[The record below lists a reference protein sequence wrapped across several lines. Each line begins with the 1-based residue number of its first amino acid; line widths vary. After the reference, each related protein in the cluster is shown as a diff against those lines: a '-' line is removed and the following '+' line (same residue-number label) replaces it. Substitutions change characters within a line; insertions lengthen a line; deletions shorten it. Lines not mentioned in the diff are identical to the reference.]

1 MKELNKE
8 LIEELGCIRFSA
20 EKDNDHYCSFD
31 LETGE
36 VNMEMRSEM
45 LIPVGFNIDFHDEG
59 DSKIGYISGIIL
71 PDDEDFF
78 DAADSH
84 SADAACI
91 AEAVIDE
98 YDREQVKERYKL
110 HDNIFGSHM
119 IIETINIDKKYR
131 GQGLGERLIIPAIK
145 FFVDEYF
152 AFEDDLLSVLLYA
165 APYELR
171 EKGLTEED
179 DEFRAAQKKLINFYR
194 RIGFKTVKQSPIMYL
209 SKY

>member
-36 VNMEMRSEM
+36 VDMEAKSEM
-45 LIPVGFNIDFHDEG
+45 LTPACFNIDFRDES
-59 DSKIGYISGIIL
+59 DFKIGYISGIIL
-71 PDDEDFF
+71 PGDEDFF
-78 DAADSH
+78 DTANFY
-84 SADAACI
+84 SADAAYI
-91 AEAVIDE
+91 AEAVIED
-98 YDREQVKERYKL
+98 YNREQVKKRYKL
-110 HDNIFGSHM
+110 HDGFLGSHI
-119 IIETINIDKKYR
+119 IIETINIDEKYR

-152 AFEDDLLSVLLYA
+152 VFDDDVLSVLLHA
-165 APYELR
+165 APYELK

-179 DEFRAAQKKLINFYR
+179 DEFRTAQKKLINFYR